1 MISVDVNDNYLEC
14 RQYYAVLFSML
25 SVKTLL
31 LEDFYKMIIEARGK
45 NVNTLI
51 SELNQH
57 VGNVLNNVDH
67 YLREVE
73 RKTIPIEQLSF
84 LRDERISF
92 VILNFL
98 MRSYNKYLIEMDHK
112 SIMAG
117 VYNYSPLNLSPM
129 MGKNIPFHYIVCF
142 LDFIVLFMT
151 PKDFNAIVFQMRD
164 KALSITKE
172 YPDPFSFLSKKTEAL
187 KWIGERMMRENIA
200 ADDDVNVLI
209 KNQKWKIIV
218 SCFDY
223 WAVISTVERVK
234 LFLFQTKKAWSQKKY
249 RDGVKDKAVL
259 NTYISKSSML
269 KLKEI
274 AKNHNKNINEII
286 EAMIEEIVLPRDP
299 LKELISLVEKKN

>member
-1 MISVDVNDNYLEC
+1 
-14 RQYYAVLFSML
+14 
-25 SVKTLL
+25 
-31 LEDFYKMIIEARGK
+31 
-45 NVNTLI
+45 
-51 SELNQH
+51 
-57 VGNVLNNVDH
+57 
-67 YLREVE
+67 
-73 RKTIPIEQLSF
+73 
-84 LRDERISF
+84 
-92 VILNFL
+92 
-98 MRSYNKYLIEMDHK
+98 
-112 SIMAG
+112 
-117 VYNYSPLNLSPM
+117 
-129 MGKNIPFHYIVCF
+129 
-142 LDFIVLFMT
+142 
-151 PKDFNAIVFQMRD
+151 
-164 KALSITKE
+164 
-172 YPDPFSFLSKKTEAL
+172 
-187 KWIGERMMRENIA
+187 MMRENIA

>member
-1 MISVDVNDNYLEC
+1 M
-14 RQYYAVLFSML
+14 
-25 SVKTLL
+25 
-31 LEDFYKMIIEARGK
+31 
-45 NVNTLI
+45 
-51 SELNQH
+51 NQH

-92 VILNFL
+92 VILNFF
-98 MRSYNKYLIEMDHK
+98 MKSYNKYLIEMDHK
-112 SIMAG
+112 SIMAV
-117 VYNYSPLNLSPM
+117 VYNYSPLNLSPI

-142 LDFIVLFMT
+142 LDFIVLFMV
-151 PKDFNAIVFQMRD
+151 PKDFNTIIFQMRD

-218 SCFDY
+218 SCFDC

-234 LFLFQTKKAWSQKKY
+234 LFYFKQRKHGAKKSIVMELKIRLYSIHIFQSH
-249 RDGVKDKAVL
+249 L
-259 NTYISKSSML
+259 C
-269 KLKEI
+269 
-274 AKNHNKNINEII
+274 
-286 EAMIEEIVLPRDP
+286 
-299 LKELISLVEKKN
+299 

>member
-14 RQYYAVLFSML
+14 RQYYAVLFCML
-25 SVKTLL
+25 SEKTLL
-31 LEDFYKMIIEARGK
+31 PEDFYKMIIEARGK

-51 SELNQH
+51 RELNQH

-67 YLREVE
+67 YLRKVE

-98 MRSYNKYLIEMDHK
+98 MKSYNKYLIEIGHK

-117 VYNYSPLNLSPM
+117 VYNYSPLNLMPM

-164 KALSITKE
+164 KASSITKE
-172 YPDPFSFLSKKTEAL
+172 YPDPFSFLSKKAEAL

-234 LFLFQTKKAWSQKKY
+234 LFLFQTRKAWSQKKY